1 MTDRAKI
8 SPLVIHL
15 LLNCW
20 CKPAPKRMS
29 LSESLQEFYKVKPD
43 GRNAAKGY
51 EAKQSNTTT
60 DPKKKFKREVLL
72 IKLMGQS

>member
-1 MTDRAKI
+1 MTDRVKI

-20 CKPAPKRMS
+20 YKPAHKRIS
-29 LSESLQEFYKVKPD
+29 LSESLQEFYKVKPH
-43 GRNAAKGY
+43 GRNAAKGD
-51 EAKQSNTTT
+51 EAKQSNTHR
-60 DPKKKFKREVLL
+60 PQKKFKREILL